1 MHKYIMLARPAAFS
15 AMPPAIVKAGWEYAE
30 APAYVNRPDL
40 PLSRHYHGVIVTPAK
55 LTPAEAA
62 EFDMRE
68 VGE

>member
-40 PLSRHYHGVIVTPAK
+40 PRSRYPHGVIVTAAK
-55 LTPAEAA
+55 LTPAEV
-62 EFDMRE
+62 EQYEMRE
-68 VGE
+68 LE